1 MDATRKPIMFE
12 KAQNNCASHM
22 EIICLSF
29 ELRAASL
36 KDYLKDRD

>member
-1 MDATRKPIMFE
+1 MDATRKPIML